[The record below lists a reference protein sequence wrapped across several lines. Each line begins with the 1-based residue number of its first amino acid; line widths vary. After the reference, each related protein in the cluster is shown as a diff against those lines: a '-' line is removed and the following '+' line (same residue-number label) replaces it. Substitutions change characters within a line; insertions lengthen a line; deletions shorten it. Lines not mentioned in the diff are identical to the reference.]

1 MSRWYGLAAI
11 VVGLAAGCET
21 LHNAGVPGLEQFVKD
36 ESVLQAPIYRE
47 KFQVDRDP
55 DAFAWLLRNRVRAGM
70 TTMEVNEALGEAGE
84 EFSQTDSIK
93 RNTDGY
99 QSTDTGYRWGPDAQ
113 GRSVI
118 LFFREG
124 HLVNYNPSEFALT
137 R

>member
-1 MSRWYGLAAI
+1 MSRWYGLAVI

-21 LHNAGVPGLEQFVKD
+21 LHNSGVPGLEQYVND
-36 ESVLQAPIYRE
+36 GVALAAPEYRE

-55 DAFAWLLRNRVRAGM
+55 EAFAWLLRNRVRAGM

-93 RNTDGY
+93 KNTDGY
-99 QSTDTGYRWGPDAQ
+99 QSTDVGYRWGPDAQ

-118 LFFREG
+118 LFFRDG